1 MPGLTE
7 PNQVGKREMLAD
19 FISIADAKEKPL
31 LAMLP
36 KSRNLTNML
45 MQWQADAYASPQLT
59 GIADGKDVGEF
70 ENAAANRA
78 LIKNYCQKVRRTAMV
93 GDIAENVSD
102 VAGAKAG
109 ELARAL
115 DKKLEELSRDIE
127 YVLGSDSD
135 AQEETSTATPYLTRG
150 LGAWIKATAGT
161 TLPVPTAFLTPSASI
176 DSTAM
181 ASLTQALFKGVLKSI
196 FTQHG
201 KSQNLTLVCGTA
213 LKEAITGFTQFQG
226 SSTNT
231 YGTIRAYN
239 AKLDGGKIT
248 DSVTAF
254 EGDFNT
260 VLLHPSLLL
269 GGNTSN
275 ASTRRGYVLAMDML
289 ELRWNRMPRVKPLQD
304 EGGGPR
310 ALVDA
315 IFGLVY
321 KNPLV
326 GGKFAATS

>member
-1 MPGLTE
+1 MPALTE

-45 MQWQADAYASPQLT
+45 MQWQADAYASPVLS
-59 GIADGKDVGEF
+59 GVADGKDVGEF

-102 VAGAKAG
+102 VAGAKSG
-109 ELARAL
+109 ELARAV

-127 YVLGSDSD
+127 AVLGSDND
-135 AQEETSTATPYLTRG
+135 AVEETSSSTPYQTRG
-150 LGAWIKATAGT
+150 LGTWIKATAGT
-161 TLPVPTAFLTPSASI
+161 TLPVPSAFLTPSASI

-181 ASLTQALFKGVLKSI
+181 ASLTQSTFKGVLKSI

-213 LKEAITGFTQFQG
+213 LKETITGFTQYQG

-231 YGTIRAYN
+231 WGTIRAFN
-239 AKLDGGKIT
+239 DKLDGGKIT
-248 DSVTAF
+248 DSITAF

-260 VLLHPSLLL
+260 VVIHPSLLL
-269 GGNTSN
+269 ANNTTN
-275 ASTRRGYVLAMDML
+275 APTRRGYVLAMDML

>member
-45 MQWQADAYASPQLT
+45 MQWQADAYAAPVLT
-59 GIADGKDVGEF
+59 GVADGKDVGEF

-93 GDIAENVSD
+93 GDIAENVSN

-109 ELARAL
+109 ELARAV

-127 YVLGSDSD
+127 AVLGSDND
-135 AQEETSTATPYLTRG
+135 AVEETSTATPYQTRG
-150 LGAWIKATAGT
+150 IGSWLKATAQT
-161 TLPVPTAFLTPSASI
+161 TLPVPTAFLTPAASV
-176 DSTAM
+176 DTTAM
-181 ASLTQALFKGVLKSI
+181 ASLTQSLFKGVLKSI

-201 KSQNLTLVCGTA
+201 KSQNLTLVCGVA
-213 LKEAITGFTQFQG
+213 LKETITGFTQFQG
-226 SSTNT
+226 STANT
-231 YGTIRAYN
+231 FGTIRAYN

-269 GGNTSN
+269 ASNTTN
-275 ASTRRGYVLAMDML
+275 APTRRGYVLAMDML
-289 ELRWNRMPRVKPLQD
+289 ELRYNRMPRVKPLQD

-315 IFGLVY
+315 IFGLCY
-321 KNPLV
+321 KNPLI